1 MSADRRETLPSHVAV
16 AHGGF
21 ALLHTV
27 CIFRLL
33 AGPRSGYDRLH
44 PSMDRRKQ
52 APEAHPLVSGFPC
65 PMCASTR
72 VRLGTVAVY
81 YFYLRCDACAHVWS
95 QPERRE
101 VTVRR
106 PYPLII

>member
-1 MSADRRETLPSHVAV
+1 
-16 AHGGF
+16 
-21 ALLHTV
+21 
-27 CIFRLL
+27 
-33 AGPRSGYDRLH
+33 
-44 PSMDRRKQ
+44 
-52 APEAHPLVSGFPC
+52 
-65 PMCASTR
+65 MCASTR

-106 PYPLII
+106 PYPLIIWRVDHDAMLVFLLASRRYSYTRAG